1 MSIQFPVEV
10 WTTIFSYLD
19 FETLQKKTTFVC
31 KYWYEMIR
39 SDPSLSGHLVLHPP
53 LKPSDHRQR
62 MRDCMADDR
71 GEPGCESRRFD
82 SFHNDMTKT
91 FASARDVNSIL
102 KSWKALK
109 SLEVPHVQDLM
120 QLNFKPSENLTKVT
134 INAKFPTKKTLP
146 HWLKVTQISF
156 DPSKTQDWINLGNS
170 SKLAV
175 ILDSEDITIRQPF
188 ELSKIA
194 KMKNLESLHFYWKWY
209 DGDFDFLK
217 PLLKTLQSNC
227 PKINSLKID
236 LGSGPANE
244 ILFLIDLLQEHLPH
258 ISKVDIHDCDD
269 IRVPIYMIGQMFGF
283 KNLKKL
289 ALCIMNIHGFSGFSD
304 VEDKYLTK
312 MRVDE
317 NSDTTSQGKVN
328 FQI

>member
-1 MSIQFPVEV
+1 V
-10 WTTIFSYLD
+10 WSTIFSYLD

-31 KYWYEMIR
+31 KHWYEIIR
-39 SDPSLSGHLVLHPP
+39 SDPSLSGHLALHPP
-53 LKPSDHRQR
+53 LKPPDNRQFIK
-62 MRDCMADDR
+62 DCNADDR
-71 GEPGCESRRFD
+71 DEPGRESRRFD
-82 SFHNDMTKT
+82 YLQNSRTST
-91 FASARDVNSIL
+91 FASARDVNSVL
-102 KSWKALK
+102 KSWEALK
-109 SLEVPHVQDLM
+109 SLEIPNIRDLM
-120 QLNFKPSENLTKVT
+120 QLNFKPMKNLTKVT

>member
-1 MSIQFPVEV
+1 M
-10 WTTIFSYLD
+10 L
-19 FETLQKKTTFVC
+19 
-31 KYWYEMIR
+31 
-39 SDPSLSGHLVLHPP
+39 
-53 LKPSDHRQR
+53 
-62 MRDCMADDR
+62 
-71 GEPGCESRRFD
+71 
-82 SFHNDMTKT
+82 
-91 FASARDVNSIL
+91 ASARHVNSIL

-109 SLEVPHVQDLM
+109 SLEVPHVQELM

>member
-1 MSIQFPVEV
+1 
-10 WTTIFSYLD
+10 
-19 FETLQKKTTFVC
+19 
-31 KYWYEMIR
+31 
-39 SDPSLSGHLVLHPP
+39 
-53 LKPSDHRQR
+53 
-62 MRDCMADDR
+62 MR
-71 GEPGCESRRFD
+71 
-82 SFHNDMTKT
+82 
-91 FASARDVNSIL
+91 ASARDVNSIL

-120 QLNFKPSENLTKVT
+120 QLNFKPSKNLTKVT

-156 DPSKTQDWINLGNS
+156 DPSKTQDWINLKNA

-175 ILDSEDITIRQPF
+175 ILDSQDTEIDQPF
-188 ELSKIA
+188 ELAKIA
-194 KMKNLESLHFYWKWY
+194 KMKNLESLQFYWKWY
-209 DGDFDFLK
+209 HGGFDFLK

-227 PKINSLKID
+227 PKINSLRMD
-236 LGSGPANE
+236 LGSDPAFE
-244 ILFLIDLLQEHLPH
+244 ISFLIDLLQEHLPH